1 MGINDAEAES
11 MAVELELEQDML
23 LRQSQL
29 AQELDDD
36 TDDGA
41 TSGSGGP
48 AAAATKDTD
57 PPERGSRQALE
68 ERNGR

>member
-1 MGINDAEAES
+1 
-11 MAVELELEQDML
+11 ML